1 MSKDKKSVGRK
12 RKYSEEE
19 LREIIEKYLEAHPFV
34 VKLQFKKIAEYANE
48 HLDLEN
54 EVSYQDFRRNPTI
67 KSEIEN
73 FNNVN
78 SNPDLRITKGSGPKI
93 IKLNVESFVDKYSDN
108 PKMQKVILNKFN
120 QKYEEAFTELS
131 KKNKKEQEY
140 EEKILE
146 LENIIKELKSE
157 NRGLSSENRNL
168 TSMNAKI
175 NKVLDFRLDLDLYED
190 LISRKIVSSIDAEN
204 IRILLAKAGL
214 IKVEEMVGKE
224 EIDTAFT
231 EEILSDIEENNR
243 KVMDESIDMDYDDED
258 DGDKVDFVNTNKA
271 NENEKVVSV
280 MDFFNNIK

>member
-1 MSKDKKSVGRK
+1 MSKDKKVGRK
-12 RKYSEEE
+12 RKYSEEK
-19 LREIIEKYLEAHPFV
+19 LREILDKYLEAHPFT
-34 VKLQFKKIAEYANE
+34 VKLQFKKIAEYANK
-48 HLDLEN
+48 HLNLEN

-93 IKLNVESFVDKYSDN
+93 IKLNVESFVDRYSDN

-120 QKYEEAFTELS
+120 QKYEEAFAELS

-140 EEKILE
+140 EERILE
-146 LENIIKELKSE
+146 LENTIKELKIE
-157 NRGLSSENRNL
+157 NRRLSSENRNL
-168 TSMNAKI
+168 TSMNAKV
-175 NKVLDFRLDLDLYED
+175 NKILDFRLDLDLYED

-224 EIDTAFT
+224 EIDSAFT
-231 EEILSDIEENNR
+231 EEILNDIEENNR

-258 DGDKVDFVNTNKA
+258 DGDEVDFVNTNKA
-271 NENEKVVSV
+271 NGNEKVVSV
-280 MDFFNNIK
+280 IDFFNSIK